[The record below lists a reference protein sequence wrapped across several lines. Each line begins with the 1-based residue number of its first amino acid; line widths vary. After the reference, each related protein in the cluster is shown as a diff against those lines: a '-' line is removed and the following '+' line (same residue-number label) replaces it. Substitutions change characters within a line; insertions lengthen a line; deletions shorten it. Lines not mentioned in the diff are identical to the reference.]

1 MQKEGMSEQAEKAM
15 TSPEDQQIYNSI
27 RLLKA
32 EIKDLEARLQDENRQ
47 LKPQGVK
54 SASHRMFLSAER
66 VHELIWS
73 SYH

>member
-1 MQKEGMSEQAEKAM
+1 MI
-15 TSPEDQQIYNSI
+15 SPADQQIYNSI